1 MRQDLDAILKAWEFE
16 PGNVQA
22 RLVRARDGRQVI
34 QMRVDLGILQMDTTG
49 RPDGTRPHGAA
60 TYFDYLRRLARG
72 AKDFELDDEQ
82 CQEADR
88 EFTQFYHRRVCWLA
102 LRNFDKA
109 LADADHTLAFM
120 DFVRDHGPNEDYVQA
135 HEQFRGFVVF
145 HRTQAAAAQA
155 IEGDDPEGALDAIHN
170 GIDRLRDHFT
180 AFGAEDQMDEDIMV
194 RRLREMDQALRQ
206 AHNIK
211 ATLRERLADAVA
223 REDYETAARLRDA
236 LKRRK

>member
-1 MRQDLDAILKAWEFE
+1 VRQDLDAILKGWEFE
-16 PGNVQA
+16 PGNIQA
-22 RLVRARDGRQVI
+22 RLVRARDGRQVL
-34 QMRVDLGILQMDTTG
+34 QMRVDLGILQLESAG
-49 RPDGTRPHGAA
+49 RPDGARPHGAP

-72 AKDFELDDEQ
+72 NKDFELDEEQ

-88 EFTQFYHRRVCWLA
+88 EFTQFYHRRVCWLT

-120 DFVRDHGPNEDYVQA
+120 DFVRDHGPNEEYVQA
-135 HEQFRGFVVF
+135 HEQFRGFVLW
-145 HRTQAAAAQA
+145 HRTQAAAALA
-155 IEGDDPEGALDAIHN
+155 IERDDPEAAIDAIHK
-170 GIDRLRDHFT
+170 GIDQLRDFFA
-180 AFGAEDQMDEDIMV
+180 AFGAEDQMDEHGMV
-194 RRLREMDQALRQ
+194 QRLREMDQALRQ

-236 LKRRK
+236 LKRRQ